1 MQDETVSAD
10 AIIARFKAMRSEQ
23 SRLKR
28 RQLLLKLL
36 LARIYFYQFLLR
48 FVRFIVKAGY
58 DAVYYVKKLI
68 GHDHPP
74 NRPIR
79 IADLRFIGLNTKRP
93 SKDDQT

>member
-10 AIIARFKAMRSEQ
+10 AIIARFKVMRSEQ

-28 RQLLLKLL
+28 RQFRLKFR
-36 LARIYFYQFLLR
+36 LARIHCYQFLLR
-48 FVRFIVKAGY
+48 LVRPIVKAGY

-68 GHDHPP
+68 GHDRPP

-79 IADLRFIGLNTKRP
+79 TADLRFIGFNTNKP
-93 SKDDQT
+93 SKGDQT